1 MARSG
6 RILPFGPQ
14 AWLVEHDDP
23 LGFAAAVQA
32 TLGDD
37 VDDIV
42 PAATTVLVVAAPAAD
57 RTALAARLAEVPP
70 VAVAPERERHMVEIG
85 VVYDGED
92 LDTVAALTGLA
103 VEAVVARHTR
113 PTYRVGFCGFAPGFA
128 YLTGLDPVLH
138 LSRRE
143 TPRTRVPAGAVAIA
157 AGYSAVYPSE
167 SPGGWHLLG
176 RTDAPMWRSD
186 RDPPALLV
194 PGSSVRFVEAR
205 R

>member
-1 MARSG
+1 MAQSG
-6 RILPFGPQ
+6 RILPYGPQ

-32 TLGDD
+32 TFGDD
-37 VDDIV
+37 VVDIV
-42 PAATTVLVVAAPAAD
+42 PAATTVLVVVAPAAD
-57 RTALAARLAEVPP
+57 RAALAARLAEVPP
-70 VAVAPERERHMVEIG
+70 IVVGPERDGDMVEID
-85 VVYDGED
+85 VVYDGQD
-92 LDTVAALTGLA
+92 LDAVAALTGLA
-103 VEAVVARHTR
+103 VDAVVARHTR
-113 PTYRVGFCGFAPGFA
+113 RTYRVEFCGFAPGFA
-128 YLTGLDPVLH
+128 YLSGLDPVLH
-138 LSRRE
+138 LPRRD

-186 RDPPALLV
+186 RDPPALFV